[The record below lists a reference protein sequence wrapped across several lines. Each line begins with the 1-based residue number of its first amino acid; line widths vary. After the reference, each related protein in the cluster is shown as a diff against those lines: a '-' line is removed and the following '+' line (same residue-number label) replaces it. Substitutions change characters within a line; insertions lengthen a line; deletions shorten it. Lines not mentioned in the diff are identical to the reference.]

1 MARRPK
7 PASVL
12 EILSMSALG
21 QKRMLSADLGC
32 PLHPLRADMLSVGIH
47 VCKVPLADSCLRL
60 AKGSCPL
67 IRPILSYRG
76 LSKSL
81 VGNMPRV

>member
-7 PASVL
+7 PASVP

-47 VCKVPLADSCLRL
+47 VCKVPEADLRL
-60 AKGSCPL
+60 AWPRQLKNYILYREWLGSDASRTP
-67 IRPILSYRG
+67 
-76 LSKSL
+76 
-81 VGNMPRV
+81 